1 MTRIMRWILVLA
13 LAATSFG
20 AGAVLA
26 DQSSLQRALD
36 HLQSARNELEQ
47 GGKDKGGK
55 DKGGFRKEALDL
67 VSQAIANVRK
77 GIEHEQKKQK
87 KN

>member
-1 MTRIMRWILVLA
+1 MTRILRGILVLT
-13 LAATSFG
+13 LAATCFG

-26 DQSSLQRALD
+26 DQSSLQRALQN
-36 HLQSARNELEQ
+36 LQSARNELEQ
-47 GGKDKGGK
+47 GGKDKGGL
-55 DKGGFRKEALDL
+55 RKEALDL
-67 VSQAIANVRK
+67 VNQAIEKVRK

>member
-1 MTRIMRWILVLA
+1 MTRIAKGILVLA
-13 LAATSFG
+13 LAAASFG

-26 DQSSLQRALD
+26 DQSSLQRALQN
-36 HLQSARNELEQ
+36 LQSARNELEQ
-47 GGKDKGGK
+47 GGK

-67 VSQAIANVRK
+67 VSQAIVKVRK

-87 KN
+87 KS